1 MPNDPY
7 GDLIGL
13 LLVLAAALF
22 LAAVVWLLV
31 RKYRAEQSH
40 SLDCTLPKL
49 ASPVLTPMMESS
61 PMMEE
66 DEQQSLALE
75 NKMQNARAP
84 MTPSVDTIHVLA
96 KESLA
101 VGESSDRLAETH
113 SKSTVASKS
122 DAGASQQPPAKP
134 QDHPE
139 GHGPPEG
146 ASEPVSRQKK
156 RHRRDAP
163 GTEDQRKPPS
173 VAKDELKMERRASAV
188 PSVTGDHTKPT
199 AELKE
204 QNVSKGGRKKR
215 ARKSSGTFSEKST
228 VASTRRKQKPR
239 RQEATSVA
247 DSAKP
252 STARKPEVMSTGL
265 PTQEAPDATPGTADP
280 GIASTVPTPASIDL
294 ATAKE
299 DASKAAEWSSNK
311 SAERSL
317 QRKTRRQAPS
327 ANFTRVPDVAQDAGG
342 KPTAG
347 GLNPALPPVTS
358 QAIAAS
364 DKATAQDHALQ
375 STSAGAVELTQPK
388 DVSTAIVDATSF
400 PRASPYLSPDS
411 KMTTATI
418 SGGTDDFRS
427 ASSSPA
433 PKDAG
438 KVALVPEVDA
448 SSASVSTNETDIRSP
463 SDVPPA
469 TAKSVSNSAEG
480 IAKPVAAA
488 TDETVAPQTLLAI
501 TDKN

>member
-101 VGESSDRLAETH
+101 AGESSDRLAETH

-204 QNVSKGGRKKR
+204 QNVSK
-215 ARKSSGTFSEKST
+215 
-228 VASTRRKQKPR
+228 ASTRRKQKPR

-299 DASKAAEWSSNK
+299 DDSKAAEWSSNK

-463 SDVPPA
+463 SDVPTA